1 MIQIINDTYTINLD
15 TIYKTYINYT
25 NKIESEDFQYF
36 ENTNNIDIL
45 NEISKD
51 ITTQNLI

>member
-1 MIQIINDTYTINLD
+1 MIQIINNTYTINLD
-15 TIYKTYINYT
+15 TIYKTYRNYT

-51 ITTQNLI
+51 ITI